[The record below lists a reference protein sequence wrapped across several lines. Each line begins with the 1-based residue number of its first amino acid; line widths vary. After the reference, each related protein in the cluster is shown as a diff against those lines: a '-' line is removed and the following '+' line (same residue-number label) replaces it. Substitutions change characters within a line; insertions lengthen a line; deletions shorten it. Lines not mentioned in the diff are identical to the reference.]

1 MLKSPKTSQARR
13 LNKNKKIDRH
23 DDDDYEEGDVT
34 GYAVHQSVPGPVHS
48 YTGIVDMGDTGDS
61 TFNTNFQTYPTAG
74 SKAGETKI
82 LFFVLIFT
90 EINLFSFKSP

>member
-1 MLKSPKTSQARR
+1 MLKSPNTSQARR

-48 YTGIVDMGDTGDS
+48 YTGIVDMGDSGDS
-61 TFNTNFQTYPTAG
+61 TFNTNFQAYPTAG
-74 SKAGETKI
+74 SKAGKTNFQFNF
-82 LFFVLIFT
+82 LFVL
-90 EINLFSFKSP
+90 K